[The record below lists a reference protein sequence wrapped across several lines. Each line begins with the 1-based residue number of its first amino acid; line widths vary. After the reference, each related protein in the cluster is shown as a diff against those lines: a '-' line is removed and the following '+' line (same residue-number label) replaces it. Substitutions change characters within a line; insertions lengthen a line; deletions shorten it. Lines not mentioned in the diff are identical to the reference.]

1 MQIELRPYGRHGILN
16 GHAGNRLV
24 LWILADPHYLSPSL
38 FDRQADAFRSILAVN
53 SGKLIE
59 HMPEVMEEFLS
70 RALRERPDAV
80 LFPGDLTLNGELT
93 GLLEMEQM
101 FSRLEAAGIRVLVIP
116 GNHDI
121 DCRYAS
127 VLTGDVSKP
136 AERVTRDGFITHM
149 RRFGYDNAVS
159 RDEHSFSWIVPLAAD
174 LRILGFDSNTNAFPG
189 GITEDTLTW
198 AENALARANAEG
210 AAVITM
216 MHHNLLVQNRFMET
230 GFVLKNRTE
239 VFDLLDH
246 HGVMLNLSGHIHLQ
260 HGSRKN
266 SLTDISTASAAV
278 FPLGY
283 GVLEIAEGHRE
294 WNYHREYMTQFQ
306 DAALRRMYETCE
318 RFLQDTLDQ
327 LDVSEAD
334 RTCMRKAGQE
344 VCVAVFAG
352 WAYRPSDEEAKH
364 GCRLWNERASDT
376 FWGKYIVSA
385 IGQKHM
391 EETI

>member
-1 MQIELRPYGRHGILN
+1 MQIELRPYERHGSLN
-16 GHAGNRLV
+16 GRAGNRLV

-101 FSRLEAAGIRVLVIP
+101 CSHLEAAGIRVLVIP

-127 VLTGDVSKP
+127 VLTGDVAAP
-136 AERVTRDGFITHM
+136 AERVTRDAFINHM
-149 RRFGYDNAVS
+149 RRFGCDNAIS
-159 RDEHSFSWIVPLAAD
+159 RDDHSFSWIVPLADD
-174 LRILGFDSNTNAFPG
+174 LRILGFDTNTTACPG
-189 GITEDTLTW
+189 GIPEGTLTW
-198 AENALARANAEG
+198 AENALAQANAEG

-230 GFVLKNRTE
+230 GFVLKNRAE

-260 HGSRKN
+260 HCSRKN
-266 SLTDISTASAAV
+266 SLTDITTASAAV

-306 DAALRRMYETCE
+306 DAALRRMNETCE
-318 RFLQDTLDQ
+318 RFLQDTLAQ
-327 LDVSEAD
+327 LDISEAD

-352 WAYRPSDEEAKH
+352 WAYRPSDEEAER
-364 GCRLWNERASDT
+364 GCRLWSERASDT

>member
-159 RDEHSFSWIVPLAAD
+159 RDEHSFSWIVPLADD

-278 FPLGY
+278 FPLGC

>member
-1 MQIELRPYGRHGILN
+1 
-16 GHAGNRLV
+16 
-24 LWILADPHYLSPSL
+24 
-38 FDRQADAFRSILAVN
+38 
-53 SGKLIE
+53 
-59 HMPEVMEEFLS
+59 
-70 RALRERPDAV
+70 
-80 LFPGDLTLNGELT
+80 
-93 GLLEMEQM
+93 
-101 FSRLEAAGIRVLVIP
+101 
-116 GNHDI
+116 
-121 DCRYAS
+121 
-127 VLTGDVSKP
+127 
-136 AERVTRDGFITHM
+136 M
-149 RRFGYDNAVS
+149 RRFGYDTAAA
-159 RDEHSFSWIVPLAAD
+159 RDEHSFSWIVPLADD

-189 GITEDTLTW
+189 GIPQETLIW

-266 SLTDISTASAAV
+266 SLTDITTASAAV

-306 DAALRRMYETCE
+306 EAALRRMYETCD

-327 LDVSEAD
+327 LDISEAD

-352 WAYRPSDEEAKH
+352 WAYRPSNEEAKH

>member
-38 FDRQADAFRSILAVN
+38 FDTQADAFRSILAVN

-70 RALRERPDAV
+70 RALREHPDAV
-80 LFPGDLTLNGELT
+80 LFPGDLTLNGELA
-93 GLLEMEQM
+93 GLLEMGRM
-101 FSRLEAAGIRVLVIP
+101 FSRLEAEGIRVLVIP

-127 VLTGDVSKP
+127 VLTGDVASP
-136 AERVTRDGFITHM
+136 AERVTRDAFFREM
-149 RRFGYDNAVS
+149 RRFGYDTAAA
-159 RDEHSFSWIVPLAAD
+159 RDEHSFSWIVPLADD

-189 GITEDTLTW
+189 GILNETLAWTEKELTR
-198 AENALARANAEG
+198 AEAEG

-266 SLTDISTASAAV
+266 SLTDITTASAAV

-283 GVLEIAEGHRE
+283 SVLEIAEGHRE

>member
-278 FPLGY
+278 FPLGC

>member
-24 LWILADPHYLSPSL
+24 LWILADLHYLSPSL

-159 RDEHSFSWIVPLAAD
+159 RDEHSFSWIVPLADD

-278 FPLGY
+278 FPLGC

-344 VCVAVFAG
+344 VCGAVFAG

>member
-24 LWILADPHYLSPSL
+24 LWILADLHYLSPSL

-278 FPLGY
+278 FPLGC